1 MLNIKNKLNNFVVK
15 IGEEPNN
22 FAKCVVIYDYMDFV
36 HKNDKLR
43 KVLQNIIDDIPTQ
56 ISLFMEREITLCEA
70 DLFDSKIE
78 LVNNDWT
85 HYVILSNMYYLL
97 REYVKESKA
106 RRAFLDKELDKGF
119 SLPYSREQFE
129 LSLKA
134 FNQKLSHAID
144 KEFFVSDNDE
154 ARKISFDDK
163 RSILN
168 LYGEKIKITKRN
180 NTTVQ
185 DVILKY
191 MFIKN
196 PEALGEEFF
205 YSEIAQDEYKDEAY
219 NWRKYHVACTEI
231 QRKIKEQTQNNLDNF
246 LLFDTGKSGKISL
259 NQKCIR

>member
-1 MLNIKNKLNNFVVK
+1 MLNIKNKLNNFVA
-15 IGEEPNN
+15 N
-22 FAKCVVIYDYMDFV
+22 FSDEDSDFGKCIVIHDYMDFV
-36 HKNDKLR
+36 HRNDKLR
-43 KVLQNIIDDIPTQ
+43 KILQRIIDDIPTQ
-56 ISLFMEREITLCEA
+56 ISLFMEREIALCEA
-70 DLFDSKIE
+70 DLFDSKME
-78 LVNNDWT
+78 LINNDWL
-85 HYVILSNMYYLL
+85 HYVALFNMFQIMKEYRLSG
-97 REYVKESKA
+97 KK
-106 RRAFLDKELDKGF
+106 RRFFVSEELKKGF
-119 SLPYSREQFE
+119 LKPYSCEQYK
-129 LSLKA
+129 LSMQI
-134 FNQKLSHAID
+134 FNQKVFEAINQ
-144 KEFFVSDNDE
+144 EFFVSDNDE
-154 ARKISFDDK
+154 AKKISFDDK

-168 LYGEKIKITKRN
+168 LYGEKIIITKRN

-205 YSEIAQDEYKDEAY
+205 YSEIAQDEYKDETY